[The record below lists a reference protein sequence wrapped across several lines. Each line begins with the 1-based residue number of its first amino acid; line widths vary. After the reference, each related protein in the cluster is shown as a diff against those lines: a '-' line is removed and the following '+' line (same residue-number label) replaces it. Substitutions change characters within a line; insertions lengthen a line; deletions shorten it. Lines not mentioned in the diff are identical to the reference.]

1 MAQFFNFNL
10 LPKKSK
16 ELIEKERKRD
26 SYSMYYS
33 FLILFGVVIW
43 LSLVLFNS
51 FVVDKSRKEWE
62 EINQD
67 KENKIRNEYI
77 TIREIH
83 GELVAKTNSIAP
95 IISKDI
101 DPETV
106 FLVADEVFPINEGNV
121 KIVGY
126 GRNPDGTFS
135 IDISTKNFALIG
147 QKARKLKNLDIVSEL
162 HIDELSYSSSQGN
175 VLARFN
181 FTVDTSNLK

>member
-1 MAQFFNFNL
+1 MAQLFDFNL

-16 ELIEKERKRD
+16 DLIEKERKRD

-43 LSLVLFNS
+43 LGLVLFNS
-51 FVVDKSRKEWE
+51 FVVDKSKKEWE
-62 EINQD
+62 DINLE
-67 KENKIRNEYI
+67 KENKIKNEYI

-101 DPETV
+101 DPETL
-106 FLVADEVFPINEGNV
+106 FLVADEVFPLNEGNV

-135 IDISTKNFALIG
+135 IDISTKNYALIG
-147 QKARKLKNLDIVSEL
+147 QKARRLKNLDIISKL
-162 HIDELSYSSSQGN
+162 QIDEISYSPAQGN
-175 VLARFN
+175 ILASFN
-181 FTVDTSNLK
+181 FSVDSSNL

>member
-1 MAQFFNFNL
+1 MAQFFDFNL

-16 ELIEKERKRD
+16 DLIEKESKRD

-43 LSLVLFNS
+43 LGLVLFNS
-51 FVVDKSRKEWE
+51 LVVDRSRKQWE
-62 EINQD
+62 EINVE
-67 KENKIRNEYI
+67 KENKIHNEYI
-77 TIREIH
+77 GIREIH

-101 DPETV
+101 DPEAL

-121 KIVGY
+121 RIVGY

-135 IDISTKNFALIG
+135 IDISTKNYALIG
-147 QKARKLKNLDIVSEL
+147 QKARRLKNLDIVSEL
-162 HIDELSYSSSQGN
+162 QIDEISYSAGQGN
-175 VLARFN
+175 ILASFN
-181 FTVDTSNLK
+181 FTVDTSNL

>member
-1 MAQFFNFNL
+1 MAQFFDFNL

-16 ELIEKERKRD
+16 DLIEKESKRD

-43 LSLVLFNS
+43 LGLVLFNS

-62 EINQD
+62 EINLE
-67 KENKIRNEYI
+67 KESKVRNEYI
-77 TIREIH
+77 AIREIH

-101 DPETV
+101 DPETL
-106 FLVADEVFPINEGNV
+106 FLVADEVFPLNEGNV

-126 GRNPDGTFS
+126 GRNPDSTFS

-162 HIDELSYSSSQGN
+162 HIDEINYSSSQGN
-175 VLARFN
+175 ILARFN
-181 FTVDTSNLK
+181 FSVDTSNL